1 MKWLKRILLVLLTL
15 PVLAVAVIY
24 VRSEM
29 ILAKKYPPATYS
41 ITLSTDPAVIAEG
54 ERLAQVTGCFHGC
67 HGTNMEGDVFF
78 EEQWIGRF
86 VAPNLTRA
94 MERYTVTELEAII
107 RQGIRP
113 DGTSVLGMPSDA
125 FSVMHDEDL
134 VAILSFIARYPR
146 NDLDLGNSELGPLAR
161 VGLAMGEYFPAV
173 IGIEKLAAQQKPV
186 SPEFAMGNYLSTITC
201 SECHGL
207 QLEGQEGFTP
217 PLLIAK
223 AYSIEDFRKL
233 MSTGVGLGDR
243 DLGLMTQVAQSRF
256 KHMTDAEVEALH
268 GYLQSL

>member
-1 MKWLKRILLVLLTL
+1 MKWLKRILLVLLML
-15 PVLAVAVIY
+15 PVLAVAAIY

-29 ILAKKYPPATYS
+29 ILAKKYPPEPYS
-41 ITLSTDPAVIAEG
+41 ITLSTDPDVIAEG

-67 HGTNMEGDVFF
+67 HGADMQGDIFF
-78 EEQWIGRF
+78 EEQWVGRF
-86 VAPNLTRA
+86 VAPNLTTA
-94 MERYTVTELEAII
+94 MVRYTPTELEAII

-134 VAILSFIARYPR
+134 VAILSFIARHPK
-146 NDLDLGNSELGPLAR
+146 NDLDLGASELGPLAR
-161 VGLAMGEYFPAV
+161 LGLAMGQYFPAV

-186 SPEFAMGNYLSTITC
+186 STEAPTGRYLATITC

-223 AYSIEDFRKL
+223 AYSIDDFRKL

-256 KHMTDAEVEALH
+256 KHMTDDEVESLH
-268 GYLQSL
+268 AYLQSL